1 MTTTVRGTTVRGLV
15 RDIQREVLESADLQ
29 PDRAAE
35 LLNHL
40 TALLGNCNDEL
51 RASDLEYKRV
61 LLACLKTNEAAN
73 RARIE
78 AETSPEY
85 VRRQEAQHLKE
96 LTIEL
101 IRSLKMFLKSKQEE
115 MRLSR

>member
-1 MTTTVRGTTVRGLV
+1 MTIRELV
-15 RDIQREVLESADLQ
+15 RTAQTEIRDTADLQ

-35 LLNHL
+35 LSNRL
-40 TALLGNCNDEL
+40 TALLGNINDEL
-51 RASDLEYKRV
+51 RTADLEYKRV
-61 LLACLKTNEAAN
+61 LLACLKSNEAAN

-85 VRRQEAQHLKE
+85 VRRQEAQHTKE
-96 LTIEL
+96 LTIEM
-101 IRSLKMFLKSKQEE
+101 IRSLRHYLKSRAEE

>member
-1 MTTTVRGTTVRGLV
+1 MVRSVQNEI
-15 RDIQREVLESADLQ
+15 RDTDDLM
-29 PDRAAE
+29 PSRAAD
-35 LLNHL
+35 LLNHT
-40 TALLGNCNDEL
+40 TALLGNINDEL
-51 RASDLEYKRV
+51 RIADLEYKRV
-61 LLACLKTNEAAN
+61 LLHCLKTAEAAN

-85 VRRQEAQHLKE
+85 VRRQEAQHTKE
-96 LTIEL
+96 LAVEM